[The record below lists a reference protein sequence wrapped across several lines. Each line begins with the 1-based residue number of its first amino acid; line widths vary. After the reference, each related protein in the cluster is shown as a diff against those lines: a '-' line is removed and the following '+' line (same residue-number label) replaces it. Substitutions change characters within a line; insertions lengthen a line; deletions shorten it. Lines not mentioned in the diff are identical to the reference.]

1 MGLCQKKDILNGI
14 VAFRIRISRN
24 GNIIHHY
31 RKEKIKPPTALIGFY
46 FGKKS
51 IPSKL
56 VVSNIKKKQSNTFDP
71 FKQNRIGITHYLKHE
86 FCIHCNIGYLK

>member
-1 MGLCQKKDILNGI
+1 MGLLSKDILNGI
-14 VAFRIRISRN
+14 VAFWKDIRN

-46 FGKKS
+46 FGKKYP

-56 VVSNIKKKQSNTFDP
+56 VVSNITKKQSNTFGS
-71 FKQNRIGITHYLKHE
+71 I
-86 FCIHCNIGYLK
+86 